1 MTDYELNK
9 GQVLT
14 FFKKH
19 IGRRLTSAHL
29 GDCDNIALTFD
40 GGIKIELGAM
50 PIGCENSSI
59 YGMIDELNLNKEE

>member
-1 MTDYELNK
+1 MSYEELNE
-9 GQVLT
+9 GQVLM
-14 FFKKH
+14 FFKKY
-19 IGRRLTSAHL
+19 IGRRLTSARL

-59 YGMIDELNLNKEE
+59 YGMIDKLKVE